1 MAAASTQSALSLMY
15 KKIYKG
21 RDLSNAS
28 KRKTPLGKKIA
39 VKDELYGDNLTY
51 PIRRGLGWGVGRT
64 LDATNPVAKSGIFKN
79 WVVSYTDTVKLY
91 GRVTVDNPSA
101 MRAQRDVGA
110 FMRLTQKEIQDTL
123 DNMTMIRYG
132 NELWSD
138 GAGNIGRILA
148 VTGAAPVTSFTLTNY
163 EDAIKFDGSGKQV
176 IQYSGTRT
184 GGAVR
189 AGSAV
194 VTKVERYTSAG
205 VANIT
210 VTVTGT
216 DPANNDYLYL
226 YGTYDN
232 GPKGIPAWIPSTTPS
247 ATTFFGVDRSEEP
260 ELLAGF
266 RGTWEGTIADSAAKL
281 VSVMGAY
288 FDIDATAMW
297 VSPYRW
303 YQLQFEL
310 QAKNLFML
318 DNARTLEWGTTAMNL
333 ITPSG
338 VIPVLA
344 DPYCPAD
351 AAYILNHGQMEFL
364 TTGPMIHAADE
375 DLSGLRLSDDD
386 GLEYRFRSLSVFRM
400 DMPQKCGVFPISQS

>member
-1 MAAASTQSALSLMY
+1 M
-15 KKIYKG
+15 
-21 RDLSNAS
+21 
-28 KRKTPLGKKIA
+28 
-39 VKDELYGDNLTY
+39 
-51 PIRRGLGWGVGRT
+51 
-64 LDATNPVAKSGIFKN
+64 
-79 WVVSYTDTVKLY
+79 
-91 GRVTVDNPSA
+91 TVDNPSA

-232 GPKGIPAWIPSTTPS
+232 GPKGIPAWIPSTTPRLLRSS
-247 ATTFFGVDRSEEP
+247 AWIEVRNRS
-260 ELLAGF
+260 
-266 RGTWEGTIADSAAKL
+266 
-281 VSVMGAY
+281 Y
-288 FDIDATAMW
+288 
-297 VSPYRW
+297 
-303 YQLQFEL
+303 
-310 QAKNLFML
+310 
-318 DNARTLEWGTTAMNL
+318 
-333 ITPSG
+333 
-338 VIPVLA
+338 
-344 DPYCPAD
+344 
-351 AAYILNHGQMEFL
+351 
-364 TTGPMIHAADE
+364 
-375 DLSGLRLSDDD
+375 
-386 GLEYRFRSLSVFRM
+386 
-400 DMPQKCGVFPISQS
+400 